1 MKRFYS
7 ILLGLGVFALTSGL
21 FTACDSKDD
30 SIDDPNLPGNSYF
43 KINMLDT
50 TYVRTENIEA
60 YLRTDGTFELKLE
73 GIPDNAAVLGFELKR
88 FQEGTFPTNVNVM
101 YYYPYIN
108 SVSDGGGTSL
118 NIPGLYDFYLSQ
130 DMNDPKRNNG
140 LIKVTKIDKL
150 NKLISGTFNTRLL
163 AGPLNELMNFPLSVD
178 GEFKNIRYE
187 RESKNEDGTYI
198 YAYVNDADIND
209 FVLKSNDKGDIVDGR
224 VTIIAESKYMRK
236 RALEFSFPKEANVGK
251 YEYDNVIV
259 KFVSADGVVYN
270 SDDKD
275 ENLVGSYLE
284 ITNITTVKANVKMYS
299 GSFFYKVKD
308 RDGHITEIKDGDFK
322 ALVNTKERITSPSIP
337 GGGGG
342 PIQI

>member
-73 GIPDNAAVLGFELKR
+73 GIPNNAAVLGFELKR

-101 YYYPYIN
+101 YYYPYFN
-108 SVSDGGGTSL
+108 SVSDGTSL
-118 NIPGLYDFYLSQ
+118 NIPGLDDFFLSQ
-130 DMNDPKRNNG
+130 DLNDPKRNNG
-140 LIKVTKIDKL
+140 LIKVTKIDKQ

-178 GEFKNIRYE
+178 GEFKNVRYE

-198 YAYVNDADIND
+198 YAYVNNTDVND

-224 VTIIAESKYMRK
+224 ITIVAESKYMRK
-236 RALEFSFPKEANVGK
+236 RALEFSFPKEAAIGK
-251 YEYDNVIV
+251 YGYDNVIV
-259 KFVSADGVVYN
+259 KFVSADGVIYN
-270 SDDKD
+270 SNEQD
-275 ENLVGSYLE
+275 ESLLGSYLE
-284 ITNITTVKANVKMYS
+284 ITNITDVKANVKMYS

-308 RDGHITEIKDGDFK
+308 RDGKIIEIKDGDFK
-322 ALVNTKERITSPSIP
+322 VLVNTKERTTSPSIP